1 VVVIG
6 LVIAVLLVLWLTHR
20 DSGEPASSSGSNRP
34 VTITY
39 KVTGTARSADI
50 TMETPSGTSQQ
61 SGIDVPLVRK
71 SASNRSGISLT
82 FSPGDFVY
90 ISAQNAGTSGTIE
103 CSIEADDGTEIARV
117 QSSGDYAIATCDGSA
132 R

>member
-1 VVVIG
+1 
-6 LVIAVLLVLWLTHR
+6 
-20 DSGEPASSSGSNRP
+20 

-90 ISAQNAGTSGTIE
+90 ISAQNAGTTGTIE
-103 CSIEADDGTEIARV
+103 CAIEADDGTEIARV